1 MPDYPMVSPDCPDV
15 FATIGAP
22 RGGPE
27 GKAGRSNSVR
37 GVDLPS
43 RDDNG
48 GIFSGYKFIGIPY
61 NGRGCESQFV
71 VDVLDIDILY

>member
-1 MPDYPMVSPDCPDV
+1 MCSLLLGHHVVVLVQLWTVRKGKPDGPTVS
-15 FATIGAP
+15 G
-22 RGGPE
+22 
-27 GKAGRSNSVR
+27 

-48 GIFSGYKFIGIPY
+48 GIFPRYKFIGIPY
-61 NGRGCESQFV
+61 NGRGCESPFV